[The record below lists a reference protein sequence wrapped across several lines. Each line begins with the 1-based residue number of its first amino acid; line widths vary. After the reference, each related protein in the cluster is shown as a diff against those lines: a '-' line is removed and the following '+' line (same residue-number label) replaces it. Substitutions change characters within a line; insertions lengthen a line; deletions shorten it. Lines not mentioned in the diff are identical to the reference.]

1 MASQLSINGGVRPGA
16 HPDARIADVIQKS
29 HDRSLD
35 FGLSESMTPDY
46 GVLGAAELALRIDQ
60 NRALCTHALPVMET
74 LYGQIANTHSMV
86 VLTDADG
93 LILHSLGDDDFLRRA
108 EKVALRAGAIW
119 TEKQQGTN
127 AIGTALADAQ
137 ATTVYGNE
145 HFLRANHFLAC
156 SSVPI
161 LDPYGAL
168 LGVLDVTGD
177 CRSHHQHTMALAK
190 MSVQMIENHLFSSAF
205 TQALRIHFHSR
216 PEFIGTLMEGIA
228 AFRADGTFLSA
239 NRSAQ
244 FQLGLS
250 LASLRAHTL
259 SSLFNVSS
267 GQLVDAACSSAVL
280 PAQLELELHNGV
292 RVHAN
297 AELRRATSVS
307 FGAAQRYASDR
318 ASSVGFRGDDKVDG
332 GGDGSVYGRGDNR
345 DDAGSTSYRS
355 SNPVPMR
362 AMSSLQYLDT
372 GDAAMS
378 ELLGRVRKVIGKPIP
393 ILIGGETGTGKD
405 VLAAAMH
412 RDSPRADQPFV
423 SLNCS
428 SIPES
433 LIESELFGYVEGAF
447 TGAVKGGRIGKIAE
461 AHRGTL
467 FLDEIG
473 DMPYALQTRLLRVLQ
488 ARMVAPLG
496 SAKERPVDFALI
508 CATHHN
514 LRERV
519 AQGAFREDL
528 YYRINGLFVALP
540 PLRERSDLEIVIDKL
555 LRAERFVDR
564 PVTIDAAVLEVFHQ
578 HRWPGNIRQL
588 SNVLRAACAMLD
600 AHESTIGLAHL
611 PADFLEE
618 LRTACRGE
626 SMEGRL
632 DLRRD
637 DSSQDAGRSLDDVTA
652 STVDK
657 ALEASRGNVS
667 AAARML
673 GVSRG
678 TLYRRMTRVRS
689 SRR

>member
-1 MASQLSINGGVRPGA
+1 MIR
-16 HPDARIADVIQKS
+16 KS
-29 HDRSLD
+29 RDRSIE
-35 FGLSESMTPDY
+35 FGLTESMTPDY
-46 GVLGAAELALRIDQ
+46 GVLGAAELVLRIDQ
-60 NRALCTHALPVMET
+60 NRALCTHARPVMET

-108 EKVALRAGAIW
+108 EKVALRAGAVW
-119 TEKQQGTN
+119 NEQQQGTN
-127 AIGTALADAQ
+127 AIGTALAEAQ
-137 ATTVYGNE
+137 ATTVYGNQ

-177 CRSHHQHTMALAK
+177 CRSHHRHTMALAK
-190 MSVQMIENHLFSSAF
+190 MSAQMIENHLFASTF

-244 FQLGLS
+244 FQLGLP
-250 LASLRAHTL
+250 LASLHAHTL
-259 SSLFNVSS
+259 SSLFNVSG
-267 GQLVDAACSSAVL
+267 GQLIDEIRASSLA
-280 PAQLELELHNGV
+280 PGQLQLELHNGV
-292 RVHAN
+292 RVSASV
-297 AELRRATSVS
+297 EFRRAASVS
-307 FGAAQRYASDR
+307 FGVALGVADARAANGAT
-318 ASSVGFRGDDKVDG
+318 APAPV
-332 GGDGSVYGRGDNR
+332 NR
-345 DDAGSTSYRS
+345 
-355 SNPVPMR
+355 
-362 AMSSLQYLDT
+362 MSSLQYFDT
-372 GDAAMS
+372 GDRAMS
-378 ELLGRVRKVIGKPIP
+378 DVLTRVRKVIGKPIA

-405 VLAAAMH
+405 MLAAAIH
-412 RDSPRADQPFV
+412 RDSPRANQPFV

-447 TGAVKGGRIGKIAE
+447 TGAAKGGRIGKIAE

-488 ARMVAPLG
+488 ERVVAPLG
-496 SAKERPVDFALI
+496 SAKERPVDFKLI
-508 CATHHN
+508 CATHRN

-519 AQGAFREDL
+519 AAGEFREDL

-540 PLRERSDLEIVIDKL
+540 PLRERTDLEVVINKL
-555 LRAERFVDR
+555 MRAERDLDR
-564 PVTIDAAVLEVFHQ
+564 VVSIDQAVIEVFRQ
-578 HRWPGNIRQL
+578 HRWPGNLRQL
-588 SNVLRAACAMLD
+588 SNVLRASLAMLD
-600 AHESTIGLAHL
+600 VNESMLTLEHL
-611 PADFLEE
+611 PFDFMDEFRAL
-618 LRTACRGE
+618 C
-626 SMEGRL
+626 S
-632 DLRRD
+632 
-637 DSSQDAGRSLDDVTA
+637 AGSAGPGGIQPPPGSGSEMCRSLDDVTA
-652 STVDK
+652 STVDR
-657 ALEASRGNVS
+657 ALEANRGNVS

-678 TLYRRMTRVRS
+678 TLYRRMARTRASGRNV
-689 SRR
+689 

>member
-1 MASQLSINGGVRPGA
+1 MASQLSIAGNV
-16 HPDARIADVIQKS
+16 HPSAGHDARVADMIS
-29 HDRSLD
+29 RSRDRSIE

-46 GVLGAAELALRIDQ
+46 SVLGAGELAERIDQ
-60 NRALCTHALPVMET
+60 NRSLCAHALPVMET

-108 EKVALRAGAIW
+108 DKVALRAGAIW
-119 TEKQQGTN
+119 TEQQQGTN
-127 AIGTALADAQ
+127 AIGTALAEVQ
-137 ATTVYGNE
+137 ATTVFGNE

-161 LDPYGAL
+161 LDPYGGL

-177 CRSHHQHTMALAK
+177 HRSHHQHTMALAK

-205 TQALRIHFHSR
+205 TRALRIHFHSR
-216 PEFIGTLMEGIA
+216 AEFIGTLMEGIV
-228 AFRADGTFLSA
+228 AFRPDGTFLSA

-250 LASLRAHTL
+250 LLSMRAHTL
-259 SSLFNVSS
+259 SSLFNMSG
-267 GQLVDAACSSAVL
+267 GQLVEKACLESLA
-280 PAQLELELHNGV
+280 PGQLELDLLSGV
-292 RVHAN
+292 RVHATVEFRRSTAVSLISMPQRSGGFADVN
-297 AELRRATSVS
+297 DDRRADVHHERQSADTLP
-307 FGAAQRYASDR
+307 AR
-318 ASSVGFRGDDKVDG
+318 
-332 GGDGSVYGRGDNR
+332 
-345 DDAGSTSYRS
+345 
-355 SNPVPMR
+355 
-362 AMSSLQYLDT
+362 MSSLHYLDT
-372 GDAAMS
+372 GDAAVSTMLS
-378 ELLGRVRKVIGKPIP
+378 RVRKVIGKPIP

-405 VLAAAMH
+405 VLAAAIH
-412 RDSPRADQPFV
+412 RDSPRADHPFV

-428 SIPES
+428 AIPES
-433 LIESELFGYVEGAF
+433 LIESELFGYIEGAF
-447 TGAVKGGRIGKIAE
+447 TGAIKGGRIGKIAE

-488 ARMVAPLG
+488 ARVVAPLG

-519 AQGAFREDL
+519 ARGEFREDL
-528 YYRINGLFVALP
+528 YYRINGLYVALP
-540 PLRERSDLEIVIDKL
+540 PLRERSDLDVVIDKL
-555 LRAERFVDR
+555 LRTERFVARSVSLEPD
-564 PVTIDAAVLEVFHQ
+564 VLEVFRR

-600 AHESTIGLAHL
+600 DDEAAIGIAHL
-611 PADFLEE
+611 PTDFLEE
-618 LRTACRGE
+618 LDAPDAVAMLEAG
-626 SMEGRL
+626 L
-632 DLRRD
+632 DTSHTRF
-637 DSSQDAGRSLDDVTA
+637 APCTSLDDVKA
-652 STVDK
+652 STVDA
-657 ALEASRGNVS
+657 ALDANQGNIS

-678 TLYRRMTRVRS
+678 TLYRRM
-689 SRR
+689 RRERTPAR